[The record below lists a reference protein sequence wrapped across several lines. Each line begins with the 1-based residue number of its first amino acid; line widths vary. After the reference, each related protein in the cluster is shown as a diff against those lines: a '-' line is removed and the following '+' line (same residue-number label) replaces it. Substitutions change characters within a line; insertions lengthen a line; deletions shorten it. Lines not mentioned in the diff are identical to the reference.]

1 MSIQAL
7 REERTKYAKEYREL
21 LDKNPGSLS
30 ASVVAKLDDLESK
43 IEAVDRQ
50 IHREERILQSAADT
64 ITAGRVPGGSMGAKD
79 AAIALAQYY
88 KTGDTSGFGPRN
100 TWTEAG
106 DGGVVVPHELH
117 EQILLAQQKFSPLRT
132 ICRILQTRT
141 AHSNFTVPVATS
153 GAAVGWVGETDTRN
167 LTDTPVLD
175 SVTFPDS
182 EAYVLLPVSAW
193 MESDTMIADFIQTEL
208 ARAFGRAEGEKF
220 LSGSGTKAP
229 KGILSYT
236 FTAED
241 DDARDWGKLQ
251 YVPSGSTTGIADYG
265 DPLIDLCYSLRAGY
279 RQNAVWLMNS
289 STLAAVRQLRDSQ
302 NRPLWEPGLSG
313 QPQQLLGH
321 RVVEADHMPDIGENN
336 IPILFGDFQCYGILD
351 REMSIQRDPYTVK
364 PLVAFY
370 GKKRVSGALLDS
382 CGIKGLKCAAS

>member
-7 REERTKYAKEYREL
+7 REERNKYAKEYREL

-30 ASVVAKLDDLESK
+30 ASVVAKLDELETK
-43 IEAVDRQ
+43 IESVDRQ
-50 IHREERILQSAADT
+50 IVREERVIQGAADA
-64 ITAGRVPGGSMGAKD
+64 IASGRVPGRSMDAKE
-79 AAIALAQYY
+79 ASLALAQFY

-106 DGGVVVPHELH
+106 DGGVIVPVELH
-117 EQILLAQQKFSPLRT
+117 EQILLAQQKYSPLRG

-141 AHSNFTVPVATS
+141 AHSSFVFPVAKTA
-153 GAAVGWVGETDTRN
+153 AAVGWVGETDTRN
-167 LTDTPVLD
+167 LTDTPILD

-208 ARAFGRAEGEKF
+208 ARAFGRSEGEKF
-220 LSGSGTKAP
+220 LTGSGTKAP

-236 FTAED
+236 FAATD
-241 DDARDWGKLQ
+241 DDTRDWGELQ
-251 YVPSGSTTGIADYG
+251 YIASGTAATIGTGDK
-265 DPLIDLCYSLRAGY
+265 LIDLCYSLRSAY
-279 RQNAVWLMNS
+279 RANARWLMNAA
-289 STLAAVRQLRDSQ
+289 TLATVRKLKDSQ
-302 NRPLWEPGLSG
+302 NRYLWEPGLSG
-313 QPQQLLGH
+313 QQQTLLGYPI
-321 RVVEADHMPDIGENN
+321 VEADHMPDIGAGN

-351 REMSIQRDPYTVK
+351 REMSIQRDPYSVK

-370 GKKRVSGALLDS
+370 GRKRVSGALLDS
-382 CGIKGLKCAAS
+382 FGIKGLKCAES